1 MKKAKN
7 ISTTLLGYFLGI
19 AFCFAQ
25 SKSSKGDDYF
35 FQYDYKNAISAYE
48 LDLKNGTLSEQQF
61 LNLADA
67 YFKTNN
73 FEKASDAYLS
83 LYKKDT
89 LMSNH
94 HFNKMM
100 QSLSKTTK
108 KERKQAFL
116 ATMSSSFQKEFLE
129 NLEFNTQLLEDS
141 NTNGGMDFQI
151 FNLNGNSPQS
161 DFSPSFYGG
170 QLLFSSGRL
179 QDTKRRYV
187 PANEGYLNIYEAG
200 LQSNGQISTAI
211 PFSGITS
218 SNYHKATPY
227 YSQALRSIFYV
238 LSNSEDGELSFDEN
252 GKNALAIGMQ
262 VKDGRFQLLLK
273 DLSTSFYYPFY
284 DEKTERLYFAA
295 NFDDGFGGTDIYF
308 VHTNRGQIMSA
319 PINLGPRIN
328 SAGNEIAPYIFEDSF
343 YFSSDVFYGL
353 GGMDIYRSNI
363 DGGTFSIPINL
374 GMGINSSDDDFG
386 LIMRNDG
393 DGLLG
398 YFSSNRPGGKG
409 KDDLYGFKV
418 DKKPGLK
425 TIALK
430 GKVVKHVKKS
440 KFVDKAAV
448 RLWDING
455 NMLAETYTDD
465 EGNYRLEIPW
475 EKELVLESSKER
487 YSMFTK
493 RFTEKE
499 LDGEESINYDI
510 SISSYDDL
518 VEEKEGQA
526 VVKLEKFFFGRSA
539 SQLTP
544 EIETELDKVVLFV
557 RDFPSVQLRIET
569 YTDSRGGSST
579 NFRLTQSRSDAI
591 KKYLIQNGVPSSNI
605 IYSIGY
611 GEDKILNNCTNGVFC
626 LEVLHKQNQRS
637 MIVILNDNVLFD

>member
-1 MKKAKN
+1 MKKVKKICTA
-7 ISTTLLGYFLGI
+7 LLGYFLGV
-19 AFCFAQ
+19 AVCFAQ
-25 SKSSKGDDYF
+25 SKNSKGDDYF
-35 FQYDYKNAISAYE
+35 FQYDYQKAISAYE
-48 LDLKNGTLSEQQF
+48 LDLTEGTLSEQQF

-67 YFKTNN
+67 YFNTDN

-89 LMSNH
+89 LISNH

-100 QSLSKTTK
+100 LSLSKTTK
-108 KERKQAFL
+108 KERKEAFL
-116 ATMSSSFQKEFLE
+116 ATMSSSFQKEFFE
-129 NLEFNTQLLEDS
+129 NLEFNTQLLKDNNVE
-141 NTNGGMDFQI
+141 GEMDFQL

-187 PANEGYLNIYEAG
+187 PAGEGYLNIYEAD
-200 LQSNGQISTAI
+200 LQSNGQILAAQ
-211 PFSGITS
+211 PFSEITS

-227 YSQALRSIFYV
+227 YSEGLKSIFYV
-238 LSNSEDGELSFDEN
+238 LSNTEDGELSFDEN

-262 VKDGRFQLLLK
+262 VKEGGFQLLLK

-284 DEKTERLYFAA
+284 DEKTERLYFSA
-295 NFDDGFGGTDIYF
+295 NFDDGYGGTDIYF

-363 DGGTFSIPINL
+363 DGSTFSIPINL
-374 GMGINSSDDDFG
+374 GKGINSSEDDFG
-386 LIMRNDG
+386 LIMRNEG

-430 GKVVKHVKKS
+430 GKVIKQVKKS

-455 NMLAETYTDD
+455 TMLAETYSDD

-475 EKELVLESSKER
+475 QKELVLESSKER

-493 RFTEKE
+493 RFTEEE
-499 LDGEESINYDI
+499 LDGEESINYNI

-526 VVKLEKFFFGRSA
+526 VVKLKKFLFGRSV

-544 EIETELDKVVLFV
+544 EIETELDKVVAFV
-557 RDFPSVQLRIET
+557 KDFPSVQLRIET

-579 NFRLTQSRSDAI
+579 NFRLTQSRSDVI
-591 KKYLIQNGVPSSNI
+591 KKYLVENGVPSSNI
-605 IYSIGY
+605 LYSIGY

-626 LEVLHKQNQRS
+626 LEVLHQKNQRS
-637 MIVILNDNVLFD
+637 LIVILNDNVLFE

>member
-1 MKKAKN
+1 MAKEKKINAALLVY
-7 ISTTLLGYFLGI
+7 LLGMVI
-19 AFCFAQ
+19 CFAQ
-25 SKSSKGDDYF
+25 NKNSEGDDYF

-48 LDLKNGTLSEQQF
+48 LDLTKGTLTEQQF

-73 FEKASDAYLS
+73 FEKASDTYLS

-89 LMSNH
+89 LIGNH

-100 QSLSKTTK
+100 LSLSKTAK
-108 KERKQAFL
+108 KEKKEAFL

-129 NLEFNTQLLEDS
+129 NLEFNTQLLKDNNVRDE
-141 NTNGGMDFQI
+141 MDFQI
-151 FNLNGNSPQS
+151 FNLNGNSPHS
-161 DFSPSFYGG
+161 DFSPTFYGG

-187 PANEGYLNIYEAG
+187 PAGEGYLNIYEAG
-200 LQSNGQISTAI
+200 LQSNGQMLVAR
-211 PFSGITS
+211 PFSEITS

-227 YSQALRSIFYV
+227 YSKGLKSIFYV
-238 LSNSEDGELSFDEN
+238 LSNTEDGELSFDEN

-262 VKDGRFQLLLK
+262 VKEGRFQLLLK

-284 DEKTERLYFAA
+284 DEKTGRLYFSA
-295 NFDDGFGGTDIYF
+295 NFDDGYGGTDIYF

-353 GGMDIYRSNI
+353 GGMDVYRSNI
-363 DGGTFSIPINL
+363 DGNAFSIPINL
-374 GMGINSSDDDFG
+374 GKGINSSEDDFG
-386 LIMRNDG
+386 LIMRNEG

-430 GKVVKHVKKS
+430 GKVVKQDKKS

-455 NMLAETYTDD
+455 TMLAETYSDD

-475 EKELVLESSKER
+475 QRELVLESSKER

-493 RFTEKE
+493 RFTEEE

-510 SISSYDDL
+510 SVSSYDDL

-526 VVKLEKFFFGRSA
+526 VVKLKKFFFGRSQ
-539 SQLTP
+539 SVLTP

-579 NFRLTQSRSDAI
+579 NFRLTQGRSDAI
-591 KKYLIQNGVPSSNI
+591 KKYLTQNGVPSSNI

-626 LEVLHKQNQRS
+626 LEVLHQKNQRS
-637 MIVILNDNVLFD
+637 LIVILNDNVLFE